1 MTVKVTVPNFKDL
14 NNLVTER
21 TTDIA
26 VANIQEEAV
35 LTAPVDTGA
44 YRRNIVADF
53 NKDEVRAEI
62 VYSRVVEYGFKGRRP
77 TANMRLAGRKVQ
89 SNIANIYNKELN
101 KLKG

>member
-1 MTVKVTVPNFKDL
+1 MTVKFNVPKFSDIAEIA
-14 NNLVTER
+14 TER
-21 TTDIA
+21 ATDIA

-35 LTAPVDTGA
+35 RTSPVDTGA

-62 VYSRVVEYGFKGRRP
+62 VYSRVVEYGFKGRKP

-89 SNIANIYNKELN
+89 KDIPNIFNRELR
-101 KLKG
+101 KVL